1 MYPLKLIPCR
11 KGSRSHVGSSPTI
24 FTKKILN
31 KCLEY
36 KIFICIFAKKLKI
49 YMASPGSVWVE
60 VDNSLLIN
68 KYNSPGSLGGRSSTH
83 LQH

>member
-1 MYPLKLIPCR
+1 
-11 KGSRSHVGSSPTI
+11 VGSSPTI

-31 KCLEY
+31 KFLEY

-60 VDNSLLIN
+60 VV
-68 KYNSPGSLGGRSSTH
+68 NSPS
-83 LQH
+83 